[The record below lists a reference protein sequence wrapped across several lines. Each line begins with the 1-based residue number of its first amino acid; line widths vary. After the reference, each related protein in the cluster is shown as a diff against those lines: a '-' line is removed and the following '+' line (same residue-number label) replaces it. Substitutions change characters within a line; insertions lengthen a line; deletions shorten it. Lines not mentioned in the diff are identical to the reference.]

1 MDTLLV
7 LIVLGLVIDYMV
19 KRTFI
24 GKTLKLLWQ
33 CFVGLTKMICFAI
46 GRLNEGISYLNKKLE
61 TEKPQT
67 AKKNNVI
74 DFKKVAKSHK

>member
-1 MDTLLV
+1 METLLV
-7 LIVLGLVIDYMV
+7 LIVLGLVVEYMI

-33 CFVGLTKMICFAI
+33 CFVGLTKLVCFAV
-46 GRLNEGISYLNKKLE
+46 GRLNAGISYLNKKLE
-61 TEKPQT
+61 PEKPQT
-67 AKKNNVI
+67 TKKSNVI